1 MDHEKARC
9 ISHRQA
15 LEWATG
21 YCLKHGLKASKNHL
35 IRLFKERAT
44 NSQGKTAL
52 RWFSCAEVKAGG
64 KIGYAVVETP
74 QLGEQL
80 ERALRKN
87 PPGIQ
92 GRFYDVDIE
101 DVMHPE
107 EED

>member
-1 MDHEKARC
+1 MDPSKPRC

-15 LEWATG
+15 LDWAVG
-21 YCLKHGLKASKNHL
+21 YCMKHGLKATKNHL
-35 IRLFKERAT
+35 IRLLKERTT
-44 NSQGKTAL
+44 NSEGRTAL

-64 KIGYAVVETP
+64 KIGYCVVETP

-80 ERALRKN
+80 ERALRKS
-87 PPGIQ
+87 PAGVQ
-92 GRFYDVDIE
+92 GRFYDVTPE